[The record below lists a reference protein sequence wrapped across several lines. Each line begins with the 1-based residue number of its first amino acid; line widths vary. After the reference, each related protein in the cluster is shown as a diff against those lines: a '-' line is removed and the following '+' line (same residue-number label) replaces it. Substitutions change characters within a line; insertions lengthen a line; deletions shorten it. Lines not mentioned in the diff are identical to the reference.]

1 MTALLTILTITLIIT
16 GAAPWA
22 IGIVS
27 ACTIW
32 ALILDTRAAIIN
44 RKNIS

>member
-1 MTALLTILTITLIIT
+1 MTAILSILAVTLIIT

-27 ACTIW
+27 ACTVW

-44 RKNIS
+44 RRNIS

>member
-1 MTALLTILTITLIIT
+1 MTAILTVLAIALIIT

-27 ACTIW
+27 ACTVW
-32 ALILDTRAAIIN
+32 ALILDTRATIIN
-44 RKNIS
+44 RKKIS